1 MITHPL
7 SNLIEGGTHITTLYI
22 RLSGGMG
29 GGGINSIYDMEQIQA
44 MDLKL
49 NWMFVKQRLL

>member
-7 SNLIEGGTHITTLYI
+7 SNLIEGGAHITTLYI

-29 GGGINSIYDMEQIQA
+29 GGGLKSIYDMEHIPA
-44 MDLKL
+44 MDLK
-49 NWMFVKQRLL
+49 